1 MDEES
6 SQLIIEVKIQRWQ
19 FKSCQLSLACWPTLS
34 VGFDRPFTQS
44 TRKSLSFLW
53 ASLRAPSAAEREG
66 DIFGCADLFGYQSVN
81 PLSFRHHY
89 LTVMWW
95 NFFIPKGVRHAY
107 YIFKCSFSFLP
118 QCSLWRCLRQVN
130 PTFYKFS
137 NWGTLNEG
145 ACSFIGL
152 HIWIILLL
160 ICRATHSTEQSRQ
173 KKRQNSK
180 KNIKSP

>member
-1 MDEES
+1 MLFNSGWNYSFSWSLDDVDYSIVILNQMDEES

-107 YIFKCSFSFLP
+107 YILKYPFSFYP
-118 QCSLWRCLRQVN
+118 TYGLWHFRCQIKL
-130 PTFYKFS
+130 Y
-137 NWGTLNEG
+137 L
-145 ACSFIGL
+145 
-152 HIWIILLL
+152 
-160 ICRATHSTEQSRQ
+160 
-173 KKRQNSK
+173 K
-180 KNIKSP
+180 KNHRLGEFQ